1 MGTGLQ
7 LLFCRVGIEP
17 GCAGRR
23 AGRAAG
29 LLTALLALGTLA
41 PPFTWAEEPAELS
54 RLYANLG
61 EGNVPALVRGMDEAT
76 LRSLARHPP
85 SASQLLHNLFED
97 AEMLALM
104 TPDTA
109 AVSALADRAQ
119 ALGEACLAASSNS
132 RAARRAHLTSQ
143 AAAARLRREAG
154 EAIGS
159 APFEQVAL
167 HLVALARENAPDIPV
182 ILPEAAFVLAAALPK
197 GNKSLWEFCERGQ
210 TLLDEAYAAA
220 PDAPGRLASECRFA
234 ALRSAALAAAGKK
247 GDAKTLLAAA
257 LARVAPL
264 LAQAPAAGDHATL
277 WHNRFVAIAAHY
289 GLNLPAAFEMRESHS
304 LAGRLWVD
312 LPRTPEW
319 SLDMARVD
327 NAGFGLVR
335 RQRSGEGEVHVYFLA
350 WRGGLSLEGVD
361 GTTAAT
367 DQVGAMANLLLRNQE
382 VRYQSDARSRSNLK
396 TKLSK
401 HIPKTIGFEVS
412 GRLQRGDP
420 CFTRGWVFRS
430 EAQKATI
437 CIRVDVFGVDRS
449 VDPEVEAFL
458 ATVREPKAR

>member
-1 MGTGLQ
+1 MGTGIQ
-7 LLFCRVGIEP
+7 LLFCRAGLAP
-17 GCAGRR
+17 GCGGRR
-23 AGRAAG
+23 PGRAVRRWVAWLVLGVLAAPIG
-29 LLTALLALGTLA
+29 L
-41 PPFTWAEEPAELS
+41 AEEPAELD
-54 RLYANLG
+54 RLYGHLG
-61 EGNVPALVRGMDEAT
+61 GGDVPALVRGMDDAT

-97 AEMLALM
+97 AAMLALM

-119 ALGEACLAASSNS
+119 ALGEACLAAAGNS

-154 EAIGS
+154 ETLGS
-159 APFEQVAL
+159 APFEQAAL
-167 HLVALARENAPDIPV
+167 HLVALARENAPDVPV
-182 ILPEAAFVLAAALPK
+182 ILPEAAFVLAAALPRGDK
-197 GNKSLWEFCERGQ
+197 HLWEFCERGQ
-210 TLLDEAYAAA
+210 GLLDEAYAAA
-220 PDAPGRLASECRFA
+220 PDAPGRLASESRFA
-234 ALRSAALAAAGKK
+234 ALRSEALAAAGKK
-247 GDAKTLLAAA
+247 GDAKTLLTAA
-257 LARVAPL
+257 LARVAPR
-264 LAQAPAAGDHATL
+264 LAQAPAAGDDATL
-277 WHNRFVAIAAHY
+277 WHNRFVAIATHY
-289 GLNLPAAFEMRESHS
+289 GLNLPAAFQMREPLS
-304 LAGRLWVD
+304 LSGRLWVD

-319 SLDMARVD
+319 SLDMAQVD

-367 DQVGAMANLLLRNQE
+367 DQVGAMAGLLLRNQE
-382 VRYQSDARSRSNLK
+382 VRYQSDARTRGGLK
-396 TKLSK
+396 ARLSK
-401 HIPKTIGFEVS
+401 HIPKTIGFEIS

-430 EAQKATI
+430 DAQKATI